1 MKLMKWIAITLLGL
15 LAVGA
20 LTPLPAVD
28 EARQAYDKMVEKSVK
43 EADEYLQEKES
54 QKKAADTQA
63 QSMQDSALS
72 EKIEAERTRIEAQ
85 MDAIRNRGMGG
96 GFTQGMKDNLLKP
109 LQDKLDL
116 LNSDPEAY
124 FAGQ

>member
-15 LAVGA
+15 LAAGA

-28 EARQAYDKMVEKSVK
+28 EARQAYNKMVEESVK
-43 EADEYLQEKES
+43 EADEYQQEKES
-54 QKKAADTQA
+54 QKKATDAQA
-63 QSMQDSALS
+63 QSQQDSALS

-85 MDAIRNRGMGG
+85 MDEIRNRGMGG
-96 GFTQGMKDNLLKP
+96 GLTQGMKDNQLKP
-109 LQDKLDL
+109 LQDKLDR
-116 LNSDPEAY
+116 LNSDPEGY

>member
-15 LAVGA
+15 LAVGS

-28 EARQAYDKMVEKSVK
+28 EARQAYDKMVEESVK

-85 MDAIRNRGMGG
+85 MDEIRNRGMGG

-116 LNSDPEAY
+116 LTSDPEAY
-124 FAGQ
+124 FQGQ

>member
-96 GFTQGMKDNLLKP
+96 GFTQGMKDNQLKP

-116 LNSDPEAY
+116 LTSDPEAY

>member
-15 LAVGA
+15 LAVGS

-28 EARQAYDKMVEKSVK
+28 EARQAYDKMVEESVK

-96 GFTQGMKDNLLKP
+96 GFTQGMKDNQLKP

-116 LNSDPEAY
+116 LTSDPEAY

>member
-28 EARQAYDKMVEKSVK
+28 EARQAYDKMVEESVK

-96 GFTQGMKDNLLKP
+96 GFTQGMKDNQLKP

-116 LNSDPEAY
+116 LTSDPEAY

>member
-1 MKLMKWIAITLLGL
+1 MKTMKWIAIALLGL
-15 LAVGA
+15 LATGSFS
-20 LTPLPAVD
+20 PLLAVS
-28 EARQAYDKMVEKSVK
+28 EQRQAYDKMVEEATQ
-43 EADEYLQEKES
+43 EADEYLQEKENA
-54 QKKAADTQA
+54 KKTTEAEA
-63 QSMQDSALS
+63 QSKQDSALS

-116 LNSDPEAY
+116 LTSDPEAY

>member
-1 MKLMKWIAITLLGL
+1 MKTMKWIAIALLGL
-15 LAVGA
+15 LATGSFS
-20 LTPLPAVD
+20 PLLAVS
-28 EARQAYDKMVEKSVK
+28 EQRQAYDKMVEEATQ
-43 EADEYLQEKES
+43 EADEYLQEKENA
-54 QKKAADTQA
+54 KKATEAEA
-63 QSMQDSALS
+63 QSKQDSALS

-85 MDAIRNRGMGG
+85 MDEIRNRGMGG

-116 LNSDPEAY
+116 LTSDPEAY

>member
-15 LAVGA
+15 LAIGA
-20 LTPLPAVD
+20 FTPLSAVD
-28 EARQAYDKMVEKSVK
+28 EARQAYDKMVEESVK

-85 MDAIRNRGMGG
+85 MDEIRNRGMGG
-96 GFTQGMKDNLLKP
+96 GFTQGMKDKQLKP

-116 LNSDPEAY
+116 LTSDPEAY

>member
-20 LTPLPAVD
+20 FTPLPAVD
-28 EARQAYDKMVEKSVK
+28 EARQAYDKMVEESVK
-43 EADEYLQEKES
+43 EANEYEQEKEN
-54 QKKAADTQA
+54 KNKAAGAEA
-63 QSMQDSALS
+63 QSEQDSALS

-85 MDAIRNRGMGG
+85 MDEIRNRGMGG
-96 GFTQGMKDNLLKP
+96 GFTEGMRDNLLKP

-116 LNSDPEAY
+116 LTSDPEAY

>member
-1 MKLMKWIAITLLGL
+1 M
-15 LAVGA
+15 GA
-20 LTPLPAVD
+20 FTPLPAVD
-28 EARQAYDKMVEKSVK
+28 EARQAYDKMVEESVK
-43 EADEYLQEKES
+43 EADEYMQDKENA
-54 QKKAADTQA
+54 KKATEAKA
-63 QSMQDSALS
+63 QSKQDSALS

-85 MDAIRNRGMGG
+85 MDEIRNRGMGG

-116 LNSDPEAY
+116 LTSDPEAY

>member
-1 MKLMKWIAITLLGL
+1 MKLMKWIVISLLGL

-20 LTPLPAVD
+20 FTPLPAVD
-28 EARQAYDKMVEKSVK
+28 EARQAYNKMVEESTQ
-43 EADEYLQEKES
+43 EADEYLQEKENA
-54 QKKAADTQA
+54 KKATEAKA

-85 MDAIRNRGMGG
+85 MDEIRNRGMGG
-96 GFTQGMKDNLLKP
+96 GFTQGMKDNQLKP
-109 LQDKLDL
+109 LQDKLDR
-116 LNSDPEAY
+116 LNSDPEGY

>member
-1 MKLMKWIAITLLGL
+1 MKTMKWIAIALLGL
-15 LAVGA
+15 LATGSFS
-20 LTPLPAVD
+20 PLLAVS
-28 EARQAYDKMVEKSVK
+28 EQRQAYDKMVEESTQ
-43 EADEYLQEKES
+43 EADEYLQEKENA
-54 QKKAADTQA
+54 KKATEAEA
-63 QSMQDSALS
+63 QSKQDSALS

-85 MDAIRNRGMGG
+85 MDEIRNRGMGG

-116 LNSDPEAY
+116 LTSDPEAY

>member
-1 MKLMKWIAITLLGL
+1 MKLMKWIAISLLCL

-20 LTPLPAVD
+20 FTPLPAVD
-28 EARQAYDKMVEKSVK
+28 EARQAYNKMVEESTQ
-43 EADEYLQEKES
+43 EADEYLQEKKNA
-54 QKKAADTQA
+54 KKATEAEA
-63 QSMQDSALS
+63 QSKQDSALS
-72 EKIEAERTRIEAQ
+72 EKIEAERARIEAE

-96 GFTQGMKDNLLKP
+96 GFTQGMKDNQLKP

-124 FAGQ
+124 FTEQ